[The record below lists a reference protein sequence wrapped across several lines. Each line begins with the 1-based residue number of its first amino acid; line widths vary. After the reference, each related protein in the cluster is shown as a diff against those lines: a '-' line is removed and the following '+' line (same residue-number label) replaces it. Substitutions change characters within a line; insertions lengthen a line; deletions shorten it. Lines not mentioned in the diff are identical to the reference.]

1 MKVFG
6 ISGSS
11 GSGKTTLLDQL
22 IPRFVAAGYR
32 VAGVKHTHHR
42 FDPDT
47 PGKDSWRMREAGCAN
62 VVLVGERHL
71 TLMRHYPET
80 TPSPE
85 LADALA
91 VLPPETDLVLVE
103 GYKRSDFPKIEV
115 FRAAHGREPLWPA
128 VPGIVAIATDDIDA
142 VRAMTT
148 VQPLP
153 PVPLLD
159 LNDAGAVFGF
169 IDDYLKN
176 RENR

>member
-22 IPRFVAAGYR
+22 IPRFVASGLR
-32 VAGVKHTHHR
+32 VAGVKHTHHG

-62 VVLVGERHL
+62 VVLVGARHL

-80 TPSPE
+80 VPSPE
-85 LADALA
+85 LADALG
-91 VLPPETDLVLVE
+91 VLPADTELVLVE

-115 FRAAHGREPLWPA
+115 FRPSLGRAPLWRE
-128 VPGIVAIATDDIDA
+128 VPGIVAVATDA
-142 VRAMTT
+142 RAEVAAMTD
-148 VQPLP
+148 LP
-153 PVPLLD
+153 VLD
-159 LNDAGAVFGF
+159 LADVDAIFAF
-169 IDDYLKN
+169 IRDAIAA
-176 RENR
+176 